1 MIAFL
6 LALALIASLA
16 LAAFCAGTET
26 AFLSVRRG
34 RILHMA
40 RAGSARAH
48 VLQEAL
54 ANLGRTTSALLVG
67 NNLASVAYSSAS
79 AALATWA
86 FPGAPV
92 AQSVWSVAAAILIL
106 CCGEFAPK
114 LLCAARPLRLLIALA
129 PFWRV
134 FAQVFA
140 PIGSGVQ
147 AIVGRLMP
155 RHETRARITPDT
167 VLRILQ
173 DRKDG
178 VRLSDF
184 ESALVGRIMVLRAK
198 GEHVTPDSLLAAL
211 DERE

>member
-114 LLCAARPLRLLIALA
+114 LLCAARPLRRSLRLATAYEVMAAVLRPLTALA
-129 PFWRV
+129 MKFTD
-134 FAQVFA
+134 FF
-140 PIGSGVQ
+140 IG
-147 AIVGRLMP
+147 GRRDEKYKL
-155 RHETRARITPDT
+155 T
-167 VLRILQ
+167 VKDLERILQ
-173 DRKDG
+173 DRRDG
-178 VRLSDF
+178 VCLSDF
-184 ESALVGRIMVLRAK
+184 ESALITRIVVLRAK
-198 GEHVTPDSLLAAL
+198 GRPITPESLLSAL
-211 DERE
+211 REG